1 MNNIGSTGIITV
13 PLLASLLVFSAA
25 STNIFENSNNLSKDA
40 EKTVNDVVEEIA
52 TYIMIKDAMGKY
64 YYNADG
70 VSKVRKIVVLVK
82 PLIPSVINISELT
95 IEINNGNDV
104 ILLSYSGRAMQSNS
118 AALFE
123 HQIWDKTVDA
133 FSLIVLIDKD
143 KSLLD
148 YGIMNEDLAFIAIRL
163 PYQFAMG
170 DDESITLSIIPVRGA
185 ITSIVLKTPFFHSS
199 NVVSLES

>member
-13 PLLASLLVFSAA
+13 PLLSSLLVFSAA
-25 STNIFENSNNLSKDA
+25 STNIFENSDNLSKDV
-40 EKTVNDVVEEIA
+40 EKMVNDVVEEVA
-52 TYIMIKDAMGKY
+52 TYIVIKDAIGKY
-64 YYNADG
+64 YHNADG
-70 VSKVRKIVVLVK
+70 VPKVRKIVVLVK

-95 IEINNGNDV
+95 IEISNGNDV
-104 ILLSYSGRAMQSNS
+104 MLLSYSGKAMQSNS

-148 YGIMNEDLAFIAIRL
+148 HGIMNEDLALIAIRL
-163 PYQFAMG
+163 PDKFAMG

-185 ITSIVLKTPFFHSS
+185 ITSVVLETLFFHSS
-199 NVVSLES
+199 NVVSLGC